1 MVSFIRNAGFGM
13 RIIFSIIVFFLIF
26 SSVNVWYF
34 SRQLTLSAEESMV
47 ERARSVSIVAES
59 IRDSVGEL
67 WGNGSVDGDALFAE
81 ANEALAGV
89 HSAEERLEILETQ
102 RVYDAIP
109 IVRSWE
115 AIEQNAEEIGVEFKV
130 LSLSARNPRN
140 SADDTEAEILELM
153 REEGVSDFWRIE
165 PQTDQLRYVRRITV
179 QDSCLVC
186 HGVGDFDP
194 VGFPMEGMA
203 IGDQRGGFQFLFSLD
218 DMHRRV
224 RSSVARTLGI
234 TLVLIV
240 ILSFFVRFLVFRLAV
255 EPMRNLRGAAQRV
268 AEGELNFD
276 IPPARNPDDIGQ
288 LQDAIREMITRL
300 REVVSGV
307 RDGAESVA
315 SHGVEVS
322 GSAGALSDGATTQ
335 ASSLEEIAAAME
347 ETAASVHSNAENAA
361 ETERIANE
369 VAREAKESGEA
380 VQNTA
385 AAMEEIARRI
395 GIIDEIARNTNLLAL
410 NAAIEAAR
418 AGEAGKGFAVVADEV
433 QKLAV
438 RSKEAAAEI
447 SSLSKANLIVARDAA
462 TRIRESL
469 PEIERTALLVSQI
482 SIASGEQSHGVEE
495 INQSLQSLDHV
506 VQQNATSS
514 GELAD
519 TARELAEQVRYL
531 RERIAFFD
539 DE

>member
-1 MVSFIRNAGFGM
+1 MFSSIRNTGFGT
-13 RIIFSIIVFFLIF
+13 RIIFSIVVFFLVF

-34 SRQLTLSAEESMV
+34 SRQLTFSAEEGMV

-67 WGNGSVDGDALFAE
+67 WGNGSIDGDALFAE
-81 ANEALAGV
+81 ANEALVGV
-89 HSAEERLEILETQ
+89 RSDEERLEIVESQ
-102 RVYDAIP
+102 RVYAAIP

-115 AIEQNAEEIGVEFKV
+115 AIEQNAEEIGVDFKV
-130 LSLSARNPRN
+130 LSLNARNPRN

-153 REEGVSDFWRIE
+153 RTRGASDFWRIE
-165 PQTDQLRYVRRITV
+165 PQTDQLRYIRRITV

-186 HGVGDFDP
+186 HGVGDLDP
-194 VGFPMEGMA
+194 IGFPMEGMA
-203 IGDQRGGFQFLFSLD
+203 IGDQRGGFQFLFSLE

-224 RSSVARTLGI
+224 RSSVVQTLGI
-234 TLVLIV
+234 TLVMV
-240 ILSFFVRFLVFRLAV
+240 AVLSFLVRFLVFRLAV

-276 IPPARNPDDIGQ
+276 IPPARNSDDIGQ
-288 LQDAIREMITRL
+288 LQDAIREMIARL

-361 ETERIANE
+361 ETERIANG

-385 AAMEEIARRI
+385 AAMEEIALRI
-395 GIIDEIARNTNLLAL
+395 GVIDEIARNTNLLAL

-433 QKLAV
+433 QKSAV
-438 RSKEAAAEI
+438 SSKEAAAEI

-462 TRIRESL
+462 KR
-469 PEIERTALLVSQI
+469 
-482 SIASGEQSHGVEE
+482 
-495 INQSLQSLDHV
+495 
-506 VQQNATSS
+506 
-514 GELAD
+514 
-519 TARELAEQVRYL
+519 
-531 RERIAFFD
+531 
-539 DE
+539 